1 MCYTPLEKAGV
12 GVGRMKLSKRKTK
25 TCSAAPTPS
34 DEGSRKKHRF
44 LRRAQTAESIEVPGQ
59 PLSTAARVS
68 KPQPSSRGVKKL
80 TIAIDG
86 PSGAGKSTVA
96 RSLARRLGYVYIDT
110 GAMYRSLA
118 LRVKEKGISPE
129 NELALNPLALSLHIH
144 FVTEREQIHV
154 FCEGEDITEAIRT
167 PEISRLASSI
177 SKQKGV
183 REALVHM
190 QREMGKEGGV
200 VLEGRDI
207 GTVVFPDADVKF
219 YLDAESHERVRR
231 RYDEMVENG
240 VKIDFK
246 ETQEELLKRDYND
259 THRIHSPLKKADDAL
274 FINSTHRSVEEVVE
288 EMVRVIKERIKSFE

>member
-1 MCYTPLEKAGV
+1 MGKT
-12 GVGRMKLSKRKTK
+12 SKRK
-25 TCSAAPTPS
+25 
-34 DEGSRKKHRF
+34 R
-44 LRRAQTAESIEVPGQ
+44 
-59 PLSTAARVS
+59 
-68 KPQPSSRGVKKL
+68 L

-118 LRVKEKGISPE
+118 LRAQERGISQE
-129 NELALNPLALSLHIH
+129 DELALNALALSLRIR
-144 FVTEREQIHV
+144 FVTEGEQTQV
-154 FCEGEDITEAIRT
+154 FCEGEDITETIRT

-183 REALVHM
+183 REALVQM

-219 YLDAESHERVRR
+219 YLDAESSERIRR
-231 RYDEMVENG
+231 RYDELVEKG
-240 VKIDFK
+240 VNVDFK
-246 ETQEELLKRDYND
+246 ETQEELLQRDHND
-259 THRIHSPLKKADDAL
+259 MHRIHSPLKKAIDAVV
-274 FINSTHRSVEEVVE
+274 IDSTRRSVEEVVE
-288 EMVRVIKERIKSFE
+288 EMVRIIKERIEGYIKRVER

>member
-1 MCYTPLEKAGV
+1 MGKT
-12 GVGRMKLSKRKTK
+12 SKRK
-25 TCSAAPTPS
+25 
-34 DEGSRKKHRF
+34 G
-44 LRRAQTAESIEVPGQ
+44 
-59 PLSTAARVS
+59 
-68 KPQPSSRGVKKL
+68 L

-96 RSLARRLGYVYIDT
+96 RSLARRLDYVYIDT

-118 LRVKEKGISPE
+118 FRAKGRGVSPE
-129 NELALNPLALSLHIH
+129 DELALKRLALSLRIR
-144 FVTEREQIHV
+144 FATEGEQTRV

-183 REALVHM
+183 REALVQE

-219 YLDAESHERVRR
+219 YLDAESDERIRR
-231 RYDEMVENG
+231 RYDEMVEKG
-240 VKIDFK
+240 VKVNLK
-246 ETQEELLKRDYND
+246 ETQEELLQRDYND
-259 THRIHSPLKKADDAL
+259 THRVHSPLKKATDAVL
-274 FINSTHRSVEEVVE
+274 VDSTHRSVEEVVE
-288 EMVRVIKERIKSFE
+288 EMVRVIKERMEGHE